1 MNSGTL
7 CTGSDGVTCISCG
20 TRTILPI
27 GAVSRRKTN
36 GSCSNKVAL
45 IAALLP
51 AMSSV

>member
-7 CTGSDGVTCISCG
+7 LTGSDGVTCISCG
-20 TRTILPI
+20 TRTMLAI
-27 GAVSRRKTN
+27 GAVSRRKSKL
-36 GSCSNKVAL
+36 SCSNSVAL